1 LRGALT
7 NSLLL
12 VPGIS
17 PRRSGWSYRGIQILI
32 MRAAIQD
39 VFRWL
44 LLILIPLVSFTTGL
58 EASHPGGKRLWRR
71 PKELIRGL
79 LAVMIL
85 VPLWVL
91 LLVEVMPLPMVV
103 RAGMLIAVLAVG
115 IGPVA
120 GMKRMSK
127 GLYASDALD
136 LNLVVLI
143 LAIVFVPLAFALF
156 AAIMGRALRLGYWPV
171 AKVILGRALV
181 PLLIG
186 VGVARVA
193 PRFAERTG
201 PRLARIL
208 DGSLLVLVVI
218 ALAATWRDLSAVG
231 GIGWIACVLA
241 ALGSVVIGHLA
252 GGPEPEM
259 RAVDAVA
266 ATMRFPALALVLAA
280 AVPRGHLLIPVV
292 VAYVVASLLA
302 VAAYGLVMGR
312 RAKRRPR
319 LVTSPGAGA
328 RRSPA

>member
-1 LRGALT
+1 M
-7 NSLLL
+7 
-12 VPGIS
+12 
-17 PRRSGWSYRGIQILI
+17 RS
-32 MRAAIQD
+32 AIQD

-44 LLILIPLVSFTTGL
+44 LLVLIPLVSFTTGL
-58 EASHPGGKRLWRR
+58 EAPRAGGKRLWRR
-71 PKELIRGL
+71 PQELIRGL
-79 LAVMIL
+79 LAVMIF

-103 RAGMLIAVLAVG
+103 RAGMLIGVLAVG

-127 GLYASDALD
+127 GPRASDALD

-156 AAIMGRALRLGYWPV
+156 AAAMGRDLRLGYWPV

-186 VGVARVA
+186 IGVARVA
-193 PRFAERTG
+193 PRFAERAG

-208 DGSLLVLVVI
+208 DGSLLVLLAL
-218 ALAATWRDLSAVG
+218 ALAATWRDLSVVG
-231 GIGWIACVLA
+231 GLGWIACVLA
-241 ALGSVVIGHLA
+241 ALGSVVIGHLL

-280 AVPRGHLLIPVV
+280 VVPNGHRVIPVV

-302 VAAYGLVMGR
+302 VAVYGLVMKR
-312 RAKRRPR
+312 REKRRPR
-319 LVTSPGAGA
+319 LVTSTRA
-328 RRSPA
+328 RAT